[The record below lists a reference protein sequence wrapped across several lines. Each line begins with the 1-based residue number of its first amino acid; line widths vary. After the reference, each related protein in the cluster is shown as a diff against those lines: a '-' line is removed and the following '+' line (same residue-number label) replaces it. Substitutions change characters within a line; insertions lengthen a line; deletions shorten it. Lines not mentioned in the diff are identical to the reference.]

1 MEDHQER
8 LYLLDI
14 ARAFAAF
21 TVVLQHYQHFYIY
34 KSEQVS
40 EIFLRSSQPFFEFIG
55 FAYNFGSQAVPFFFM
70 LSGFIFFSFY
80 FKKISLKK
88 ISFKNFFILRLSRL
102 YPLHFLTLIITIFF
116 QLIYMKFQ
124 NNYFIYEDNNIRSF
138 FEHLFLIQEWPLM
151 SSNSINAFNAPS
163 FSISVEMF
171 LYITFFFISLN
182 YAKNLTQIF
191 IIIIFTLIFYSFVKS
206 TLALGLILFFVGGF
220 LFYLLK
226 KIEKNL
232 DVNKYLIIVILTI
245 VNLVIFS
252 RYLNDSVLHFQ
263 FKLEPIFGNRLMIL
277 SYFVKFPLIIIDLC
291 IIQFFFKNI
300 GKQLQILGDI
310 SYTVYLIH
318 FPVQIIFHL
327 INIEIFK
334 INYDNNFIFIFF
346 IFVIT
351 LFSIL
356 TYKFY
361 ELPLKKK
368 LRSKL
373 LN

>member
-1 MEDHQER
+1 MNENKER

-21 TVVLQHYQHFYIY
+21 TVVLQHYQHFYLY
-34 KSEQVS
+34 NSEQVS
-40 EIFLRSSQPFFEFIG
+40 EIFVRSSQPFFELIG

-80 FKKISLKK
+80 FKKVSSKK
-88 ISFKNFFILRLSRL
+88 ISFRNFFILRLSRL

-116 QLIYMKFQ
+116 QLIYMKYQ
-124 NNYFIYEDNNIRSF
+124 NNYFIFEENNFRTF

-151 SSNSINAFNAPS
+151 SKNSINAFNAPS

-182 YAKNLTQIF
+182 YAKNLKQLF
-191 IIIIFTLIFYSFVKS
+191 IIIIFALIFYSFARS
-206 TLALGLILFFVGGF
+206 SLTLGLLLFFVGGF
-220 LFYLLK
+220 LYYLLEKIK
-226 KIEKNL
+226 KSLIN
-232 DVNKYLIIVILTI
+232 NKLQVIIILTI
-245 VNLVIFS
+245 INLIIFS
-252 RYLNDSVLHFQ
+252 QSLNSLFLQLQ
-263 FKLEPIFGNRLMIL
+263 FELEFILGNRLMIL
-277 SYFVKFPLIIIDLC
+277 LYFVKFPLIIINLC
-291 IIQFFFKNI
+291 IIQFYFKDI

-318 FPVQIIFHL
+318 FPIQIIFHL

-334 INYDNNFIFIFF
+334 INYDNNFVFILFISVIIF
-346 IFVIT
+346 
-351 LFSIL
+351 FSIL

-361 ELPLKKK
+361 ELPIKKK
-368 LRSKL
+368 IRSKL

>member
-1 MEDHQER
+1 MNENKER

-21 TVVLQHYQHFYIY
+21 TVVLQHYQHFYLY
-34 KSEQVS
+34 KPEQVS
-40 EIFLRSSQPFFEFIG
+40 EIFVRSSQPFFELIG

-80 FKKISLKK
+80 FKKVSSKK
-88 ISFKNFFILRLSRL
+88 ISFRNFFILRLSRL

-116 QLIYMKFQ
+116 QLIYMKYQ
-124 NNYFIYEDNNIRSF
+124 NNYFIFEENNFRTF

-151 SSNSINAFNAPS
+151 SKNSINAFNAPS

-182 YAKNLTQIF
+182 YAKNLKQLF
-191 IIIIFTLIFYSFVKS
+191 IIIIFALIFYSFARS
-206 TLALGLILFFVGGF
+206 SLTLGLLLFFVGGF
-220 LFYLLK
+220 LYYLLEKIK
-226 KIEKNL
+226 KSLIN
-232 DVNKYLIIVILTI
+232 NKLQVIIILTI
-245 VNLVIFS
+245 INLIIFS
-252 RYLNDSVLHFQ
+252 QSLNSLFLQLQ
-263 FKLEPIFGNRLMIL
+263 FELEFILGNRLMIL
-277 SYFVKFPLIIIDLC
+277 LYFVKFPLIIINLC
-291 IIQFFFKNI
+291 IIQFYFKDI

-318 FPVQIIFHL
+318 FPIQIIFHL

-334 INYDNNFIFIFF
+334 INYDNNFVFILFISVIIF
-346 IFVIT
+346 
-351 LFSIL
+351 FSIL

-361 ELPLKKK
+361 ELPIKKK
-368 LRSKL
+368 IRSKL